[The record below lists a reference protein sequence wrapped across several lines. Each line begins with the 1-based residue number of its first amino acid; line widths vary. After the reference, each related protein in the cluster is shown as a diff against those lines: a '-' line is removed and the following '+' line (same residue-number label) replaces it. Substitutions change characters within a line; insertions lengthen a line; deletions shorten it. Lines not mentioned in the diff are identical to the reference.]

1 MNYNLDHQ
9 EIRDGIKK
17 LCDEFSGK
25 YWQKC
30 DREKSYPTEFVAKL
44 TQKGYLSVLIPEEFG
59 GLGQPISVGAAILEE
74 IHRSGGNAGA
84 CHAQMYT
91 MET

>member
-17 LCDEFSGK
+17 LCDEFPGK

-30 DREKSYPTEFVAKL
+30 DREKSYPTEFVAK
-44 TQKGYLSVLIPEEFG
+44 
-59 GLGQPISVGAAILEE
+59 
-74 IHRSGGNAGA
+74 
-84 CHAQMYT
+84 
-91 MET
+91 